1 MEQVEYKKTIMRV
14 SIVTIIW
21 NAILSVSKVVIGFI
35 AGAVSLVSDGFHSLS
50 DVLSTIIVMIGA
62 KISTKKED
70 KGHPF
75 GHERFESVSSI
86 ILALLL
92 FDTALFLGYKGVLSI
107 IDFANGKRIESTGF
121 IYVALGCAI
130 ASIVVKFFM
139 YLYTIINAKKINS
152 PSLKADGYHHLSD
165 SLSSIASAIG
175 IVGLIIGGN
184 LELFDPIASILIAL
198 FIIKVA
204 FDIFKDSINQ
214 LVDKA
219 APADVENS
227 IRDLVL
233 TCDGVISINS
243 LKTRMFANK
252 LYVELEI
259 VVDGNITVKEG
270 HKIASNVHDLIEG
283 SNQNIKH
290 CMVHVDPNNQ

>member
-1 MEQVEYKKTIMRV
+1 MENNEYKRTIMRV

-21 NAILSVSKVVIGFI
+21 NAILSLAKVIIGFI
-35 AGAVSLVSDGFHSLS
+35 AGAVSLISDGFHSLS
-50 DVLSTIIVMIGA
+50 DVFSTIIVMIGA

-75 GHERFESVSSI
+75 GHERFESVASI

-92 FDTALFLGYKGVLSI
+92 FDTALVLGYKGVLSI
-107 IDFANGKRIESTGF
+107 IDFANGKRIESTNF

-130 ASIVVKFFM
+130 ASIVIKFFM
-139 YLYTIINAKKINS
+139 YLYTIINARKINS

-165 SLSSIASAIG
+165 SLSSIGSVVG

-184 LELFDPIASILIAL
+184 LELFDPIASIVIAL
-198 FIIKVA
+198 FIVKVSI
-204 FDIFKDSINQ
+204 DIFRESINQ

-219 APADVENS
+219 APFEVENN
-227 IRDLVL
+227 IRGLVL
-233 TCDGVISINS
+233 KCDGVIAINS
-243 LKTRMFANK
+243 LKTRVFGNK

-259 VVDGNITVKEG
+259 VVDGNISVREG
-270 HKIASNVHDLIEG
+270 HEIAKNVHDAIE
-283 SNQNIKH
+283 SNNSDVKH
-290 CMVHVDPNNQ
+290 CMVHVDPSE